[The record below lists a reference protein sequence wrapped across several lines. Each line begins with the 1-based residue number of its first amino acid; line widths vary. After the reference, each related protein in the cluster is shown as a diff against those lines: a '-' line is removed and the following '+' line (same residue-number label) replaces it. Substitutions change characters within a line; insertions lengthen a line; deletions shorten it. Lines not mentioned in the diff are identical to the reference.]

1 MTAKEIEDLVYSY
14 PTKNKYGFNSKE
26 REDLLSG
33 IEGLDVRKYNDA
45 MMGITC
51 MMNEEDGIIVYP
63 GDVVNGIRAGL
74 GMGYSWD

>member
-1 MTAKEIEDLVYSY
+1 MTLKEIENLVYNY
-14 PTKNKYGFNSKE
+14 PTKSKYGFNSKE

-63 GDVVNGIRAGL
+63 VDVVNGIRAGL
-74 GMGYSWD
+74 GMGYFWD